1 MKSDIHI
8 MLVSA
13 QAAANLLPALDPA
26 LKPKRAVLV
35 VTDKMRAR
43 AEQLADVLR
52 QTGVAPSLVALENEH
67 DFAAI
72 EATLLTVATEHEGQS
87 IALNVTGGTKFMAL
101 AAQSVASAAQ
111 WDVFY
116 VDIDT
121 DEVIWLGDKPVRHR
135 LDQKLGLRNY
145 LGGYGMSFVANPM
158 PLATTEKQVDLLRNL
173 LTRIGDFENALGS
186 FNYLAQGAEHNGSLA
201 ASMDAN
207 QRDSRSLG
215 ELLSLFA
222 DAGHLKVSGADIRF
236 TSKADLQFAKGG
248 WLEHHVYE
256 ALTRMKGEL
265 HIRDHAANLALV
277 TTDANKVKTEL
288 DAAFIANNRMY
299 VIECKTARMDSAET
313 TKANDTLFK
322 LSDNCRRIGGIGTQ
336 GMLATYRPLREAEKR
351 LAKALGIT
359 VVAGAELARLNE
371 KLRNWVRPH
380 PA

>member
-35 VTDKMRAR
+35 VTEKMRAR

-72 EATLLTVATEHEGQS
+72 EATLLAVATEHEGQS

-101 AAQSVASAAQ
+101 AAQSVAAAAQ
-111 WDVFY
+111 WAVFY

-121 DEVIWLGDKPVRHR
+121 DEVIWLGNKPVRHR

-186 FNYLAQGAEHNGSLA
+186 FNYLGTGCGAQSITRGFHGCKPARQPLVERVAFAVRGRW
-201 ASMDAN
+201 ASQSFRCRHSIYFRGRPAIC
-207 QRDSRSLG
+207 QR
-215 ELLSLFA
+215 
-222 DAGHLKVSGADIRF
+222 
-236 TSKADLQFAKGG
+236 
-248 WLEHHVYE
+248 
-256 ALTRMKGEL
+256 
-265 HIRDHAANLALV
+265 
-277 TTDANKVKTEL
+277 
-288 DAAFIANNRMY
+288 
-299 VIECKTARMDSAET
+299 
-313 TKANDTLFK
+313 
-322 LSDNCRRIGGIGTQ
+322 
-336 GMLATYRPLREAEKR
+336 R
-351 LAKALGIT
+351 LA
-359 VVAGAELARLNE
+359 
-371 KLRNWVRPH
+371 
-380 PA
+380 